1 MINAVELQ
9 VHIARDEE
17 SGRWYV
23 AESEVPGLR
32 LEADTASH
40 LIERVS
46 LCAGEM
52 IALNMAEIIK
62 TKRLG
67 STEGMTVRPVFDS
80 PLELAA

>member
-1 MINAVELQ
+1 MINAVELK

-17 SGRWYV
+17 SGRWYI

-32 LEADTASH
+32 LEADSAAR

-52 IALNMAEIIK
+52 IALNMAEIVK
-62 TKRLG
+62 AKMPE
-67 STEGMTVRPVFDS
+67 STQGMTVRPVFDS